1 MATYDSGDNH
11 TATQVSVNPGL
22 VTYTQVMYVLHAIA
36 IVMGVLTSA
45 SIVGS
50 FVFSL
55 PSIIAVVMNYIRR
68 SEARG
73 TWLES
78 HFRWQLR
85 TFWTVAIASLLVL
98 LAFGWLVLVLIG
110 IPLLIVSF
118 FIIGIWAGYRILR
131 GWLALTKDQ
140 PLPM

>member
-1 MATYDSGDNH
+1 MATYDAQTDH
-11 TATQVSVNPGL
+11 TATQISADPGL

-36 IVMGVLTSA
+36 VIMGILTSA
-45 SIVGS
+45 SIVGQ
-50 FVFSL
+50 FLFSL

-68 SEARG
+68 GDARG

-85 TFWTVAIASLLVL
+85 TFWTVLIASVL
-98 LAFGWLVLVLIG
+98 AFVAFGWLVLILIG
-110 IPLLIVSF
+110 IPLLIGAF
-118 FIIGIWAGYRILR
+118 LIIGVWAAYRILR
-131 GWLALTKDQ
+131 GWLALTKGQ

>member
-1 MATYDSGDNH
+1 MATYDANEDHS
-11 TATQVSVNPGL
+11 ATQVSADPGL

-36 IVMGVLTSA
+36 IVMGILTSA
-45 SIVGS
+45 SIVGQ
-50 FVFSL
+50 FIFGL
-55 PSIIAVVMNYIRR
+55 PSIVAVVMNYIRR

-85 TFWTVAIASLLVL
+85 TFWFVVLFSLLAL

-118 FIIGIWAGYRILR
+118 LIIGVWAGYRIVR
-131 GWLALTKDQ
+131 GWIALTKSQ
-140 PLPM
+140 ALPL

>member
-22 VTYTQVMYVLHAIA
+22 VTYTQVMYVPHAIA

-45 SIVGS
+45 SIVGQ

-110 IPLLIVSF
+110 IPLLILSF
-118 FIIGIWAGYRILR
+118 FIIGSWAGYRILR